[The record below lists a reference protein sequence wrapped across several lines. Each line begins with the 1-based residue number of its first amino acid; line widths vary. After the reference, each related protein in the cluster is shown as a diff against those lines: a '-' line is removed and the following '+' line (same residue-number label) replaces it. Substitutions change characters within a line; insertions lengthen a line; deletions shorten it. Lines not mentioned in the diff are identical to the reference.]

1 MDPLRVLFIE
11 DTASDTEL
19 AARQL
24 EKGGVACIW
33 RRVETEAA
41 LRQEL
46 QDFQPD
52 VILSDFALPAFG
64 GLEALAIARECA
76 PDVPFVFV
84 SGTIGEERAIEAL
97 KRGAV
102 DYVLKTGMARLVPAV
117 ERALE
122 HAALQKARRQQEAS
136 IARLTR
142 VLRLLSGTTTAVVR
156 VRERRELLA
165 EACRLATGV
174 GGYTAAVVSLIEP
187 GTRTARPTVWAGA
200 DDRRMQQLSFAIADS
215 PERDTSVTGRVL
227 RSAAP
232 FACNDLQSL
241 EAELAESRHTLA
253 ENGYQSIVAL
263 PLLVDKTAVGV
274 FSLMSSERDVF
285 SEEELAMLR
294 ELAANLS
301 FALQYQHK
309 EDEVRFLSYFDALTG
324 LAKRSLFCERL
335 ARRLE
340 PRVRRRGDPAVAIFD
355 IEQLCTI
362 NDSFGRHAGD
372 LLLQRIADRM
382 KSHFD
387 TTDGLVHL
395 GGGTFGIALELEG
408 GEQEVFGQL
417 HEEVAAIV
425 SRPFTIEGRDIP
437 VEVKSGFARFPQNGP
452 DASVLVQNA
461 EAALRAAK
469 ASGER
474 YLHHRL
480 EMSSA
485 VVTRLNLEHRLRGA
499 IERQEFELHYQPK
512 VSVATRRI
520 VGVEALLRWRD
531 PGAGLI
537 APGELLPVLE
547 STGMIVQLGEWILRQ
562 AALDVQRWR
571 SAQLPPVRVAVNISP
586 VQLRRRAFTD
596 QFLQVI
602 DAWASAEWGLDIEIT
617 ESALVDELSS
627 VVSKLRLLRRK
638 GVQVAIDDFG
648 TGYSSLSRLAELPI
662 DMLKIDRTFTSRLGG
677 DATGKTLVSIII
689 ALSKAF
695 GMTTVAEG
703 VETPEQFDLLTKLGC
718 DQSQGYLHSKAVRR
732 EELEALLVRG
742 QGPYVLPAEFTG
754 TSASDAVSRKA

>member
-1 MDPLRVLFIE
+1 M
-11 DTASDTEL
+11 
-19 AARQL
+19 
-24 EKGGVACIW
+24 
-33 RRVETEAA
+33 
-41 LRQEL
+41 
-46 QDFQPD
+46 
-52 VILSDFALPAFG
+52 
-64 GLEALAIARECA
+64 
-76 PDVPFVFV
+76 
-84 SGTIGEERAIEAL
+84 
-97 KRGAV
+97 
-102 DYVLKTGMARLVPAV
+102 
-117 ERALE
+117 
-122 HAALQKARRQQEAS
+122 
-136 IARLTR
+136 
-142 VLRLLSGTTTAVVR
+142 LSGTNTAVVR

-174 GGYTAAVVSLIEP
+174 GGYAAAVVSLIEP

-200 DDRRMQQLSFAIADS
+200 DDRRMQRLSFAIADS

-241 EAELAESRHTLA
+241 EPELPESRRSLAED
-253 ENGYQSIVAL
+253 GYQSIVAL

-274 FSLMSSERDVF
+274 FSLMSSERGVF
-285 SEEELAMLR
+285 SEEELGMLR

-309 EDEVRFLSYFDALTG
+309 EEEIRFLSYFDPLTG

-355 IEQLCTI
+355 IEQLSTI

-387 TTDGLVHL
+387 ATDGLAHL

-408 GEQEVFGQL
+408 GEEEVFGQL

-425 SRPFTIEGRDIP
+425 SRPFSIEGRDIP
-437 VEVKSGFARFPQNGP
+437 VEVKSGFARFPQNGS

-469 ASGER
+469 TSGEK

-485 VVTRLNLEHRLRGA
+485 VVSRLNLEHRLRGA

-512 VSVATRRI
+512 VSVTTRRI

-531 PGAGLI
+531 PIAGLV
-537 APGELLPVLE
+537 APGQFLTVLE

-586 VQLRRRAFTD
+586 VQLRRRAFT
-596 QFLQVI
+596 
-602 DAWASAEWGLDIEIT
+602 
-617 ESALVDELSS
+617 
-627 VVSKLRLLRRK
+627 
-638 GVQVAIDDFG
+638 
-648 TGYSSLSRLAELPI
+648 
-662 DMLKIDRTFTSRLGG
+662 
-677 DATGKTLVSIII
+677 
-689 ALSKAF
+689 
-695 GMTTVAEG
+695 
-703 VETPEQFDLLTKLGC
+703 
-718 DQSQGYLHSKAVRR
+718 
-732 EELEALLVRG
+732 
-742 QGPYVLPAEFTG
+742 
-754 TSASDAVSRKA
+754 